1 MSGPV
6 FDKAFPLA
14 ALFSPSKSPPLTPA
28 LEADRWHMRSPQ
40 GQATWASR
48 GCGVEGSWAR
58 CGGLEQAGDACS
70 VQRHRVTVARCP
82 PGTENGWLPALP
94 IIKGKSVNRISVGVQ
109 IHPDFPCLQLFIFL
123 FLSFKSF
130 VYFGLQSFIRYVF
143 FKCFLPVC
151 VLEE

>member
-1 MSGPV
+1 MAP
-6 FDKAFPLA
+6 
-14 ALFSPSKSPPLTPA
+14 LFSLPKNPHPLLPA
-28 LEADRWHMRSPQ
+28 LEADRYMMSPQ

-94 IIKGKSVNRISVGVQ
+94 IIKGKSVNRISVGVDSSRFSMFTAV
-109 IHPDFPCLQLFIFL
+109 HFL
-123 FLSFKSF
+123 
-130 VYFGLQSFIRYVF
+130 IF
-143 FKCFLPVC
+143 FKIPRGPDKDV
-151 VLEE
+151 

>member
-1 MSGPV
+1 M
-6 FDKAFPLA
+6 
-14 ALFSPSKSPPLTPA
+14 
-28 LEADRWHMRSPQ
+28 SPQ

-123 FLSFKSF
+123 FFSKYH
-130 VYFGLQSFIRYVF
+130 VGQTKMYEGPQSAIS
-143 FKCFLPVC
+143 
-151 VLEE
+151 EEEMGQPGHRCLGRMK

>member
-123 FLSFKSF
+123 FFQNTTWAKD
-130 VYFGLQSFIRYVF
+130 V
-143 FKCFLPVC
+143 
-151 VLEE
+151 